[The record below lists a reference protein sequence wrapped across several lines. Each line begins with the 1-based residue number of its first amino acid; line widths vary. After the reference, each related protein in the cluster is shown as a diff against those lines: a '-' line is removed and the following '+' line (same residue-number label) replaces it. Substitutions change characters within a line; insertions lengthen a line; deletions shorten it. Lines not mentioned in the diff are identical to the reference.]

1 MIGTEIAR
9 PGEAQGPGA
18 FGRILVMDDEGAMRR
33 LLGKLLSRLGYEASC
48 TSTGEEAIREYSAA
62 LEAGQRFDAV
72 ILDLSV
78 HGGAGGARTIEA
90 LALVD
95 PGVKAIVCSG
105 YSNDPVM
112 HDPEWYGFCAM
123 LAKPYGARQ
132 LDRLLREVLGM
143 EAPAATGCVLQSPS
157 PVMV

>member
-1 MIGTEIAR
+1 MI
-9 PGEAQGPGA
+9 
-18 FGRILVMDDEGAMRR
+18 
-33 LLGKLLSRLGYEASC
+33 GKLLLRLGYDASC
-48 TSTGEEAIREYSAA
+48 TATGEEAIREYGAA

-72 ILDLSV
+72 ILDRSV

-90 LALVD
+90 LVLVD
-95 PGVKAIVCSG
+95 PGVKAIVSSG
-105 YSNDPVM
+105 CSNDQVM
-112 HDPEWYGFCAM
+112 NDPEWYGFCAM

-132 LDRLLREVLGM
+132 LDRLLREVLGK